1 MQKLKPHL
9 SVQQI
14 AKKHRLDVSFIQ
26 KQLDMGEPIEHEHTK
41 DHTLAMDIA
50 LQHLDEIPDYYT
62 RLKKME
68 ASAKKEHKKFKDIKE
83 EADPGEDDMD
93 SPFHAVHSIHLE
105 YDKRYC
111 PKCKKVQTRSECK
124 YGPTCWD
131 IFSIPAKLKEET
143 MQKEQRYCPLCD
155 KRETRSECS
164 YGGKAWDKVSVKD
177 HEYSM
182 ARSELDTL
190 MKAAQRIK
198 KKVGKGEGSLEAW
211 VQSKITKAADYIDTA
226 ADYIDSGEMEE
237 AANPAQQAA
246 IAISMKKKGIK
257 PKSEVEE
264 ACWVGYKQ
272 EGLKKKGKK
281 MVPNCVP
288 TNEAKALGFEIKK
301 SSGAGAL
308 TPDAAKQLGDKAVE
322 LQKKKA
328 AAVSLPKVKE
338 EKLVDKIL
346 GELQEAS
353 KSGDSSLHDWFS
365 KSKSSNGKPG
375 WVQLGGK
382 YAGKPCAK
390 QPGQDTKPKCGSS
403 KMAAEMSPE
412 EENAAARR
420 KRREDPNPERSG
432 KAKNV
437 ATEEVVNEDACKE
450 KVKSRYKIWPSAY
463 ASGALVKCRK
473 VGASNWGNK
482 TKKEDVTIEDANGN
496 TFAEVVDVIKPEPI
510 KGFKSQIEEATRL
523 QAETGNIIAVI
534 LSWRGKTYSIRMFFP
549 QAGMPSK
556 KDVTTEIQKVY
567 PGAIVLQFNVSTL
580 QPGMPLIQ
588 VVNSKSKNYLLNNKT
603 IGEETAVIEKPATK
617 DEKRKIALIQ
627 KLARLKAAAK
637 APAIVSDIAT
647 KEEFELEE
655 VAAWQRK
662 EGKNPKGGLNEKGRK
677 SYEREHPGSN
687 LQRPQPEGGSR
698 RNSFCA
704 RMKGM
709 KKKLTS
715 AKTAND
721 PDSRINKSL
730 RAWNC

>member
-1 MQKLKPHL
+1 MPKLKSHKT
-9 SVQQI
+9 VEQI

-41 DHTLAMDIA
+41 DHILAMDIA

-68 ASAKKEHKKFKDIKE
+68 ASAKKEHKKFKDVKE
-83 EADPGEDDMD
+83 SHE
-93 SPFHAVHSIHLE
+93 
-105 YDKRYC
+105 
-111 PKCKKVQTRSECK
+111 
-124 YGPTCWD
+124 
-131 IFSIPAKLKEET
+131 
-143 MQKEQRYCPLCD
+143 EQRYCPLCD
-155 KRETRSECS
+155 KREGRSECS
-164 YGGKAWDKVSVKD
+164 YGGKAWDKVSVRD

-190 MKAAQRIK
+190 VKAAERIK

-226 ADYIDSGEMEE
+226 ADYIASGEMEE

-246 IAISMKKKGIK
+246 IAISMKKKGMK
-257 PKSEVEE
+257 PKSEVDE

-308 TPDAAKQLGDKAVE
+308 TPDAAKQLGDKAVK
-322 LQKKKA
+322 LQKKRA
-328 AAVSLPKVKE
+328 AEVSLPKLEE

-346 GELQEAS
+346 GELQEERR
-353 KSGDSSLHDWFS
+353 SGDSSLHDWFS
-365 KSKSSNGKPG
+365 KSSGKNPKTGKKVPG
-375 WVQLGGK
+375 WRQIGGEF
-382 YAGKPCAK
+382 AGSPCAR
-390 QPGQDTKPKCGSS
+390 QPGQTTKPKCGSS
-403 KMAAEMSPE
+403 KMAGEMSPE
-412 EENAAARR
+412 EEDSAARR
-420 KRREDPNPERSG
+420 KRREDPNPERKG

-437 ATEEVVNEDACKE
+437 ATEEFVNEDACKE

-463 ASGALVKCRK
+463 ASGAIVKCRK
-473 VGASNWGNK
+473 VGAANWGDK
-482 TKKEDVTIEDANGN
+482 TKKEDVTIEDANGKLY
-496 TFAEVVDVIKPEPI
+496 AEVIDLIKPEAMVSP
-510 KGFKSQIEEATRL
+510 KSTFMANNELDEATRL
-523 QAETGNIIAVI
+523 QSETGNIIAVI
-534 LSWRGKTYSIRMFFP
+534 LSWRGKSYSIRMFFP
-549 QAGMPSK
+549 QSGMPSK

-567 PGAIVLQFNVSTL
+567 PGGLVLQYNVSTL

-588 VVNSKSKNYLLNNKT
+588 VVNSKSKNYLLNNGT
-603 IGEETAVIEKPATK
+603 IGEETI
-617 DEKRKIALIQ
+617 
-627 KLARLKAAAK
+627 
-637 APAIVSDIAT
+637 
-647 KEEFELEE
+647 EE

-662 EGKNPKGGLNEKGRK
+662 EGKSQSGGLNEKGRK
-677 SYEREHPGSN
+677 SYERENPGSN
-687 LQRPQPEGGSR
+687 LQKPQPEGGSR
-698 RNSFCA
+698 RDSFCA

-709 KKKLTS
+709 KRKLTS